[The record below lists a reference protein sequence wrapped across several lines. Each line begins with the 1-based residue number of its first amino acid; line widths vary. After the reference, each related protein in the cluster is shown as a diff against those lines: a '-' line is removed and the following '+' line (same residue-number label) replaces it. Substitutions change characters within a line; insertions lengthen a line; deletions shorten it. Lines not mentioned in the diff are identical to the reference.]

1 MSQDFI
7 NDQADL
13 LEFVADRLNTAHISY
28 FVTGSQASALYGE
41 PRFTQD
47 IDIVLELMTEQ
58 VPSFLQLFASEDF
71 YLSEAAVRNAVT
83 RRGMFNLI
91 QPSSGSKVDFVVAK
105 NSDFDRTRMTRTRF
119 LSISEKSKARFA
131 SPEDVILKKMQW
143 FTKDNSD
150 RHIRDILG
158 VLQVQQT
165 QIDASYIETWLDELG
180 VRDVWKAIQDR
191 QCRSNP
197 TYE

>member
-13 LEFVADRLNTAHISY
+13 LEFVADSLNTAQMS
-28 FVTGSQASALYGE
+28 FVTGSQASAIYGE

-47 IDIVLELMTEQ
+47 IDIVLELITEQ
-58 VPSFLQLFASEDF
+58 IPSFLQLFASEDF

-105 NSDFDRTRMTRTRF
+105 NSNFDRTRMTRTRLF
-119 LSISEKSKARFA
+119 SISEKSKARFA

-143 FTKDNSD
+143 FSKDNSD

-165 QIDASYIETWLDELG
+165 QIDVSYVETWLDELG
-180 VRDVWKAIQDR
+180 VRDVWTAILER
-191 QCRSNP
+191 QGRPNP